1 MTAATI
7 NFHDLNLDWL
17 SFVKLVMSPSPM
29 GRNLPRPRRSVRIA
43 EHYRS
48 DWRDNI
54 DFACLTCSVR
64 LDSTAFT
71 LISTRSLDVFTLNP
85 IVLGAGVHTLTLTGN
100 VTAGPTASYS
110 GTMNFD
116 VAGVPEPATWAMMLV
131 GFGGIGMALRRKRR
145 NATALMQVA

>member
-116 VAGVPEPATWAMMLV
+116 VAGVPEPATWAIARLCAASSVMPQL
-131 GFGGIGMALRRKRR
+131 
-145 NATALMQVA
+145 